1 AGAVVSYWSVAS
13 QHLLTG
19 SDKYGWLARIGIA
32 GYSVWFYIE
41 KTALPLALSPLYQL
55 PRVVSLLEARFLWS
69 TVAAVA
75 ISLALLAVRRRWPAG
90 LTVWIYYVI
99 AIGPVSGIVHVGHQL
114 TNDRYSYL
122 SCLGLALIVG
132 AAVGLMAAAADTVRP
147 GLMRVAAVAAA
158 GWILALG
165 TLTWYQVQIWR
176 DTQTLWH
183 NAAESDPECSICQNN
198 VGIFYYDEKLY
209 APARAKFELAL
220 ALRPDRLRVHGNLG
234 LVLLEMGDVD
244 GALRHIRIA
253 LDDSPN

>member
-1 AGAVVSYWSVAS
+1 MWRGGDDRAVLREKLPYLALGFAGAVVSYWSVAS
-13 QHLLTG
+13 QHFLTG

-75 ISLALLAVRRRWPAG
+75 ISLALLALRRRWPVG

-132 AAVGLMAAAADTVRP
+132 AAVGLMASA
-147 GLMRVAAVAAA
+147 AAA
-158 GWILALG
+158 GHG
-165 TLTWYQVQIWR
+165 
-176 DTQTLWH
+176 
-183 NAAESDPECSICQNN
+183 
-198 VGIFYYDEKLY
+198 
-209 APARAKFELAL
+209 APRAHTGRRRGGGEAGF
-220 ALRPDRLRVHGNLG
+220 
-234 LVLLEMGDVD
+234 
-244 GALRHIRIA
+244 
-253 LDDSPN
+253 SPSGP